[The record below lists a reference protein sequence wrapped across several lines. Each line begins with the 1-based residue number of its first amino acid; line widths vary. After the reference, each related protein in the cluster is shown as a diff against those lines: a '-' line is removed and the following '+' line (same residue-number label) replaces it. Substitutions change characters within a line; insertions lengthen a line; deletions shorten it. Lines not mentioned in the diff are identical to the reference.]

1 LETKGSDMDFN
12 YKEYRKHLDELMADN
27 KTTGPNQDDW
37 LVDYARLNIQ
47 RMKRW
52 ENTWQPEEKQEE
64 LLLSIETPM
73 TWLTLTEGWCG
84 DAAQIIPIIDK
95 LAQVN
100 PLIEHKLVLRDEN
113 PALMDKFLTDGA
125 RAIPKTI
132 FIDTETQLIYGS
144 WGPRPR
150 PARDLLKTLMDKKEL
165 PKEAIYSHLH
175 AWYARDKG
183 NHTAREFLQHL
194 AEALVRREAGT
205 PINS

>member
-1 LETKGSDMDFN
+1 MMD
-12 YKEYRKHLDELMADN
+12 YKQYRIHLDELMAEN

-52 ENTWQPEEKQEE
+52 EKTWKPDEKQEE
-64 LLLSIETPM
+64 FLLSIETPM

-100 PLIEHKLVLRDEN
+100 PLITHKLLLRDEN
-113 PALMDKFLTDGA
+113 PAWMDKFLTDGA
-125 RAIPKTI
+125 RSIPKVI
-132 FIDTETQLIYGS
+132 FIDTDTQQIYGS
-144 WGPRPR
+144 WGPRPQ
-150 PARDLLKTLMDKKEL
+150 PARELLKTLMEKKEL
-165 PKEAIYSHLH
+165 PKEAVYSQLH

-183 NHTAREFLQHL
+183 NHTAREFMQHL
-194 AEALVRREAGT
+194 REAQARREAGK
-205 PINS
+205 PVSS